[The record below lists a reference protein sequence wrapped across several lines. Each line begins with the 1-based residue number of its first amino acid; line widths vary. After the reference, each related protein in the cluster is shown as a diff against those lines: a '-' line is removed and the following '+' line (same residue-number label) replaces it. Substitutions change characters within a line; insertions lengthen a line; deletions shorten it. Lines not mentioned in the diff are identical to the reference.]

1 MTNAKLK
8 VKKMAALE
16 LTSAALSIALLMFRF
31 PTDWKSWYKNT
42 IVVGFTQ

>member
-1 MTNAKLK
+1 
-8 VKKMAALE
+8 MAALE

-42 IVVGFTQ
+42 ITITIMQHFN